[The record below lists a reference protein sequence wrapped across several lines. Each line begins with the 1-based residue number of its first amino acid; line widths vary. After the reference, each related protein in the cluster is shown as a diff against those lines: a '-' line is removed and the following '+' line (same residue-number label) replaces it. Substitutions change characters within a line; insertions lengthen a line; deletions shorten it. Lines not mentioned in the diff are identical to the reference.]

1 MERTADTIEQPVAV
15 ELMPSQDRASV
26 VLLLRSDQPIK
37 LAVLIPTLEN
47 FIGML
52 KAQHEKQQSKIDVQ
66 RPKIIVP

>member
-47 FIGML
+47 FIGIL